1 VFTANALSHVS
12 ACLSDA
18 VPDPTAPVLCKP
30 RLVVSGVKRRVFLAR
45 WKPLPTATASHTKDQ
60 AVGVP
65 RSQGNYSTWLVTGKT
80 QLVTS
85 SGGSTTNHSNRRPKH
100 VSDTRQ
106 GNIPS
111 RKSRLLSHESKSG
124 CWAVLPQLRWS
135 AVKQY
140 ISIKTSP
147 ATRAGQQRLANEFS
161 RYEYGCYSLRRSSL
175 APNDWRP
182 SAIARVA
189 FTAVSGRGSMH
200 PVDSVLRV
208 VGD

>member
-1 VFTANALSHVS
+1 VEASTYCYSFSY
-12 ACLSDA
+12 
-18 VPDPTAPVLCKP
+18 
-30 RLVVSGVKRRVFLAR
+30 KRPSCWRPEIPGQLQHMAGYR
-45 WKPLPTATASHTKDQ
+45 Q
-60 AVGVP
+60 
-65 RSQGNYSTWLVTGKT
+65 NSTCHLIGRNR
-80 QLVTS
+80 
-85 SGGSTTNHSNRRPKH
+85 GSTTNHSNRRPKH